1 MEKLGLEITRQRIK
15 TCNDVPYFIFWEQES
30 LLSRLQC
37 GASHGLVVLQN
48 KAPWWSV
55 QRGIY
60 EFDFNGRVTR
70 DSVKNF
76 QIAHPDDRELLGVG
90 LPGQRGMG
98 GRELLFPSA
107 LERFSRQGRLHALQ
121 SLLGAV
127 IYTALRGF
135 PGLAERRT
143 DFWES

>member
-1 MEKLGLEITRQRIK
+1 MTMIIPGIDAENYRIS
-15 TCNDVPYFIFWEQES
+15 VQPQYV
-30 LLSRLQC
+30 SRLSLRIS
-37 GASHGLVVLQN
+37 GMSRGKLVVLQN

-60 EFDFNGRVTR
+60 ELDFNGRVTR

-76 QIAHPDDRELLGVG
+76 QIAHPDDRELLGIG

-98 GRELLFPSA
+98 ERELLFPSA

-127 IYTALRGF
+127 IYMALRGF
-135 PGLAERRT
+135 PGLVERRT
-143 DFWES
+143 DSWES